1 MLQYFDYERSIH
13 AIKTALACL
22 LGLIVANFIPFHA
35 DQWLII
41 TILVV
46 MCAQLNVGSML
57 TKSSMRFI
65 GSLTG
70 SLVAA
75 FTLICFG
82 ANPAVTA
89 AVIALASIV
98 FSYIATS
105 TNRYSEAG
113 TLGAVTI
120 TVILLGQNPTT
131 ITAFQRF
138 TEISLGIIVAALVS
152 QFVLPIRA
160 RDHLQRTQA
169 QTIEQIQRYYT
180 LIFVEQEDETDLYEL
195 DEAIVKSL
203 SAQRNLA
210 KQAKREPFGV
220 AFDPVYFNKLLRCEK
235 EVFRSMSC
243 MHYVGKMLPAKKNI
257 LINMPV
263 VQHFHQVIC
272 TVFFAISQGIA
283 ERKLDEVTLTLP
295 SVQPIKDA
303 LNELRSSLHHDDIV
317 YLDGF
322 AFCAEILVVQLTEMV
337 LLLKTKFS
345 QKKPGF
351 PKPLTEL
358 P

>member
-22 LGLIVANFIPFHA
+22 LGLIVANFMPFHA

-41 TILVV
+41 TIIVV

-57 TKSSMRFI
+57 SKSSMRFI
-65 GSLTG
+65 GTLTG

-89 AVIALASIV
+89 AVIAIASVI
-98 FSYIATS
+98 FSYIATG
-105 TNRYSEAG
+105 TNRYSDAG

-120 TVILLGQNPTT
+120 AVILLGQSPTMV
-131 ITAFQRF
+131 TALQRF
-138 TEISLGIIVAALVS
+138 IEITLGIIVAALVS
-152 QFVLPIRA
+152 QFILPIRA

-169 QTIEQIQRYYT
+169 QTIEKIQRYYS
-180 LIFVEQEDETDLYEL
+180 LIFVKHEQDADLHEL

-203 SAQRNLA
+203 SAQRSLA
-210 KQAKREPFGV
+210 AQAKREPFGV
-220 AFDPVYFNKLLRCEK
+220 AFDPVYFSKLLRCEK
-235 EVFRSMSC
+235 EVLRSMSC
-243 MHYVGKMLPAKKNI
+243 MHYVGDMLPADKNI
-257 LINMPV
+257 LLDMPV
-263 VQHFHQVIC
+263 VQHFHQVI
-272 TVFFAISQGIA
+272 FSAFGAIAQGIHD
-283 ERKLDEVTLTLP
+283 RRLDEVTLILP
-295 SVQPIKDA
+295 SVQPIKDT
-303 LNELRSSLHHDDIV
+303 LNELRHTVHIDDII

-337 LLLKTKFS
+337 VLLKKKFGTK
-345 QKKPGF
+345 KRVKEN
-351 PKPLTEL
+351 KAV
-358 P
+358 